1 MMQFKKTL
9 AVLAVGGLIASPL
22 VASEITYRPINP
34 SFGGD
39 PFNGSFLLQSA
50 EIQNQ
55 HEDDSLASL
64 FEEPSTADQFADA
77 IRGSIIGASASQL
90 IRAVFQDG
98 APPTG
103 TFTLDDATVDYITLP
118 NGRVRITV
126 TDGIT
131 TNVLEVPPPVNMVP

>member
-1 MMQFKKTL
+1 MTIKTVM
-9 AVLAVGGLIASPL
+9 AAIALGAL
-22 VASEITYRPINP
+22 VSAPALSSEITYRPINP

-50 EIQNQ
+50 DIQNQ
-55 HEDDSLASL
+55 HTDSDLSSL

-90 IRAVFQDG
+90 VRAVFQDG

-103 TFTLDDATVDYITLP
+103 TFTLDGATVDYITLA

-131 TNVLEVPPPVNMVP
+131 TNILEVPPPVNMAP